1 MIFRRIIIAIKKVN
15 ADNQPV
21 KILSNFLGFGL
32 IGFSIY
38 ILISLISYNA
48 ADSAYFYQTNDPNV
62 LNLGGPAGA
71 VISDVLLST
80 IGLGSYLLL
89 LFISLWSLESLAPKI
104 FNLSSPKFLFR
115 VIGGLLSLICFT
127 ALCEFYIAGQ
137 SFPQGSSG
145 GFLGKSIFSN
155 LVLIFGL
162 IGSLL
167 FLLIFLIPSVTL
179 GLNISWSLLFTYAG
193 KLILKMSSLTRS
205 LLENVFKFLEKLI
218 SSSFAGIKNLIGNI
232 KDIQKN
238 KQIESSKSKPVKA
251 PTKKSPEI
259 KAVPKTQSVI
269 NLKSDKS
276 EDKVDLSESD
286 MGKDEEPVT
295 KMPSTELLD
304 RALDDGD
311 SLSKEDLESLSEL
324 LEIKLDEFGIEAEVV
339 SVLPGPVVTRFEIQ
353 PAPGTKANKITNI
366 AQDIARSLAVSSVRV
381 VEVIEGKSVV
391 GIEIP
396 NTNRKMVRLKE
407 ILASAA
413 FENSKSHLSLAL
425 GKDIAGK
432 AVVVNLEKMPHL
444 LVAGTTGSGKSVGIN
459 AMLLSLLFKSDPEDV
474 RLILIDPKMLELSV
488 YDGIPHLLTPVI
500 TDMSDAA
507 NGLRWCVAEMDR
519 RYKLMS
525 AMGVRNLA
533 SFNSTIKDASEKG
546 SIFSNLV
553 LIFGL
558 IGSLLF
564 LLIFLIPSV
573 TLGLN
578 ISWSLLFTYAGKLIL
593 KMSSLTRSLLEN
605 VFKFLEKLISSSFA
619 GIKNLIGN
627 IKDIQKNKQI
637 ESSKSKPVK
646 APTKKSPEIKAVPKT
661 QSVINLKSDKSED
674 KVDLSESDMGKD
686 EEPVTK
692 MPSTE
697 LLDRALDDGDS
708 LSKEDLESLSELLE
722 IKLDEF
728 GIEAEVVSVLPGP
741 VVTRFE
747 IQPAPGTKAN
757 KITNIAQDIARSLAV
772 SSVRVVEVIEGK
784 SVVGIEIPNTNRKM
798 VRLKE
803 ILASAAFENSKS
815 HLSLALGK
823 DIAGKAVVV
832 NLEKMPHLLVA
843 GTTGSGKSV
852 GINAMLLSLLFK
864 SDPEDVRLI
873 LIDPKML
880 ELSVY
885 DGIPH
890 LLTPVITDM
899 SDAAN
904 GLRWCVAEMDR
915 RYKLM
920 SAMGVRN
927 LASFNSTIKDASEKG
942 ESIQNPLKED
952 VEDYLEELPSIVV
965 VVDEFADMMMLVGKK
980 VEHLIAR
987 IAQKARAAGIHLILA
1002 TQRPSVDVITGLIKA
1017 NIPTR
1022 ISFQVSTKIDSRTVL
1037 DQGGAEQLLGY
1048 GDMLYLPAG
1057 QGVPARVHGAFV
1069 GDDEVHRVVDDWKK
1083 RGTPDFIDE
1092 ITSDLQDTGP
1102 IPGWSNASGS
1112 SGEEDDELYDE
1123 AVNFVIE
1130 SRRASISA
1138 VQRKLRIGYNRA
1150 ARIIESMEAAGLVS
1164 EMSSNGSREVLV
1176 PKRN

>member
-15 ADNQPV
+15 TDNQPV

-62 LNLGGPAGA
+62 MNLGGPLGA
-71 VISDVLLST
+71 VVSDILLST

-115 VIGGLLSLICFT
+115 IIGGLLSLICFT

-145 GFLGKSIFSN
+145 GFIGKFIFSN

-167 FLLIFLIPSVTL
+167 FLLIFLIPSATL
-179 GLNISWSLLFTYAG
+179 GLNISWPLLFAYAG
-193 KLILKMSSLTRS
+193 KLILKISSLGRL
-205 LLENVFKFLEKLI
+205 LLENIFKFLEKLI
-218 SSSFAGIKNLIGNI
+218 SAIFQGLKTLVENI

-238 KQIESSKSKPVKA
+238 KQIESTKTKPFKPA
-251 PTKKSPEI
+251 TKKSPEI

-269 NLKSDKS
+269 NLKNDKP
-276 EDKVDLSESD
+276 EDKVDLSKSD
-286 MGKDEEPVT
+286 MGEDKEPVT

-304 RALDDGD
+304 RALDDGE

-407 ILASAA
+407 ILASSA
-413 FENSKSHLSLAL
+413 FEDSKSHLSLAL

-533 SFNSTIKDASEKG
+533 SFNSAIKE
-546 SIFSNLV
+546 
-553 LIFGL
+553 
-558 IGSLLF
+558 
-564 LLIFLIPSV
+564 
-573 TLGLN
+573 
-578 ISWSLLFTYAGKLIL
+578 
-593 KMSSLTRSLLEN
+593 
-605 VFKFLEKLISSSFA
+605 
-619 GIKNLIGN
+619 
-627 IKDIQKNKQI
+627 
-637 ESSKSKPVK
+637 
-646 APTKKSPEIKAVPKT
+646 
-661 QSVINLKSDKSED
+661 
-674 KVDLSESDMGKD
+674 
-686 EEPVTK
+686 
-692 MPSTE
+692 
-697 LLDRALDDGDS
+697 
-708 LSKEDLESLSELLE
+708 
-722 IKLDEF
+722 
-728 GIEAEVVSVLPGP
+728 
-741 VVTRFE
+741 
-747 IQPAPGTKAN
+747 
-757 KITNIAQDIARSLAV
+757 
-772 SSVRVVEVIEGK
+772 
-784 SVVGIEIPNTNRKM
+784 
-798 VRLKE
+798 
-803 ILASAAFENSKS
+803 
-815 HLSLALGK
+815 
-823 DIAGKAVVV
+823 
-832 NLEKMPHLLVA
+832 
-843 GTTGSGKSV
+843 
-852 GINAMLLSLLFK
+852 
-864 SDPEDVRLI
+864 
-873 LIDPKML
+873 
-880 ELSVY
+880 
-885 DGIPH
+885 
-890 LLTPVITDM
+890 
-899 SDAAN
+899 
-904 GLRWCVAEMDR
+904 
-915 RYKLM
+915 
-920 SAMGVRN
+920 
-927 LASFNSTIKDASEKG
+927 ASEKG

-952 VEDYLEELPSIVV
+952 EEDFLEELPSIVV

-1083 RGTPDFIDE
+1083 RGTPDFVDE

-1150 ARIIESMEAAGLVS
+1150 ARLIESMEAAGLVS

>member
-15 ADNQPV
+15 TDNQPV

-62 LNLGGPAGA
+62 MNLGGPLGA
-71 VISDVLLST
+71 VVSDILLST

-115 VIGGLLSLICFT
+115 FVGGLLSLICFI

-137 SFPQGSSG
+137 PFPQGSSG
-145 GFLGKSIFSN
+145 GFIGKFIFSN
-155 LVLIFGL
+155 LVLVFGL
-162 IGSLL
+162 IGTLL
-167 FLLIFLIPSVTL
+167 FLIIFLIPSITL
-179 GLNISWSLLFTYAG
+179 GLNISWPLLFTYAG
-193 KLILKMSSLTRS
+193 KLILKIFSLVK
-205 LLENVFKFLEKLI
+205 LMLESVFKFLEKLFLSAFETLGSLI
-218 SSSFAGIKNLIGNI
+218 EKTKN
-232 KDIQKN
+232 IQNQK
-238 KQIESSKSKPVKA
+238 KTELPLPKAKPTIAA
-251 PTKKSPEI
+251 PRKSPEV

-269 NLKSDKS
+269 NLKNDKP
-276 EDKVDLSESD
+276 EEKVDLSKSD
-286 MGKDEEPVT
+286 MGEDKEPVT

-304 RALDDGD
+304 RALDDGE

-407 ILASAA
+407 ILASSA

-533 SFNSTIKDASEKG
+533 SFNSAIKEASE
-546 SIFSNLV
+546 
-553 LIFGL
+553 
-558 IGSLLF
+558 
-564 LLIFLIPSV
+564 
-573 TLGLN
+573 
-578 ISWSLLFTYAGKLIL
+578 
-593 KMSSLTRSLLEN
+593 R
-605 VFKFLEKLISSSFA
+605 
-619 GIKNLIGN
+619 
-627 IKDIQKNKQI
+627 
-637 ESSKSKPVK
+637 
-646 APTKKSPEIKAVPKT
+646 
-661 QSVINLKSDKSED
+661 
-674 KVDLSESDMGKD
+674 
-686 EEPVTK
+686 
-692 MPSTE
+692 
-697 LLDRALDDGDS
+697 
-708 LSKEDLESLSELLE
+708 
-722 IKLDEF
+722 
-728 GIEAEVVSVLPGP
+728 
-741 VVTRFE
+741 
-747 IQPAPGTKAN
+747 
-757 KITNIAQDIARSLAV
+757 
-772 SSVRVVEVIEGK
+772 
-784 SVVGIEIPNTNRKM
+784 
-798 VRLKE
+798 
-803 ILASAAFENSKS
+803 
-815 HLSLALGK
+815 
-823 DIAGKAVVV
+823 
-832 NLEKMPHLLVA
+832 
-843 GTTGSGKSV
+843 
-852 GINAMLLSLLFK
+852 
-864 SDPEDVRLI
+864 
-873 LIDPKML
+873 
-880 ELSVY
+880 
-885 DGIPH
+885 
-890 LLTPVITDM
+890 
-899 SDAAN
+899 
-904 GLRWCVAEMDR
+904 
-915 RYKLM
+915 
-920 SAMGVRN
+920 
-927 LASFNSTIKDASEKG
+927 G

-952 VEDYLEELPSIVV
+952 EEDFLEELPSIVV

-1083 RGTPDFIDE
+1083 RGTPDFVDE

-1150 ARIIESMEAAGLVS
+1150 ARLIESMEAAGLVS

>member
-15 ADNQPV
+15 TDNQPA

-71 VISDVLLST
+71 VISDILLST

-104 FNLSSPKFLFR
+104 FNFSSPKFLFR
-115 VIGGLLSLICFT
+115 IIGGLLSLICFT

-145 GFLGKSIFSN
+145 GFLGKFIFSN

-179 GLNISWSLLFTYAG
+179 GLNISWPLLFTYAG
-193 KLILKMSSLTRS
+193 KLILKMSSLIRS
-205 LLENVFKFLEKLI
+205 LLENVFKFLEKLV
-218 SSSFAGIKNLIGNI
+218 SSSFAVLKSLIGNI

-238 KQIESSKSKPVKA
+238 KQIESSKTKPIKA

-276 EDKVDLSESD
+276 EDKV
-286 MGKDEEPVT
+286 
-295 KMPSTELLD
+295 
-304 RALDDGD
+304 
-311 SLSKEDLESLSEL
+311 
-324 LEIKLDEFGIEAEVV
+324 
-339 SVLPGPVVTRFEIQ
+339 
-353 PAPGTKANKITNI
+353 N
-366 AQDIARSLAVSSVRV
+366 
-381 VEVIEGKSVV
+381 
-391 GIEIP
+391 
-396 NTNRKMVRLKE
+396 
-407 ILASAA
+407 
-413 FENSKSHLSLAL
+413 
-425 GKDIAGK
+425 
-432 AVVVNLEKMPHL
+432 
-444 LVAGTTGSGKSVGIN
+444 
-459 AMLLSLLFKSDPEDV
+459 
-474 RLILIDPKMLELSV
+474 
-488 YDGIPHLLTPVI
+488 
-500 TDMSDAA
+500 
-507 NGLRWCVAEMDR
+507 
-519 RYKLMS
+519 
-525 AMGVRNLA
+525 
-533 SFNSTIKDASEKG
+533 
-546 SIFSNLV
+546 
-553 LIFGL
+553 
-558 IGSLLF
+558 
-564 LLIFLIPSV
+564 
-573 TLGLN
+573 
-578 ISWSLLFTYAGKLIL
+578 
-593 KMSSLTRSLLEN
+593 
-605 VFKFLEKLISSSFA
+605 
-619 GIKNLIGN
+619 
-627 IKDIQKNKQI
+627 
-637 ESSKSKPVK
+637 
-646 APTKKSPEIKAVPKT
+646 
-661 QSVINLKSDKSED
+661 
-674 KVDLSESDMGKD
+674 LSESDMGKD

-942 ESIQNPLKED
+942 ESIQNPLKENE
-952 VEDYLEELPSIVV
+952 EDYLEELPSIVV